1 MLIPSFILMY
11 LIITKQSK
19 LSSYFSK
26 NALEKL
32 SISNQY
38 FSNKARNITLFLSLI
53 FMIIALAR
61 PVTNEKINDV
71 QSQLNAVIIALDV
84 SKSMNAID
92 IYPNRFE
99 FAKNKLLT
107 IIDSSKTEAIG
118 VVLFAKSTFLLS
130 AVTQDFSSLKQLV
143 NKLINK

>member
-19 LSSYFSK
+19 LSFYFSK

-118 VVLFAKSTFLLS
+118 VILFAKSTFLLS
-130 AVTQDFSSLKQLV
+130 AVTQDFSSLKQLS
-143 NKLINK
+143 

>member
-1 MLIPSFILMY
+1 MGFGELE
-11 LIITKQSK
+11 SK
-19 LSSYFSK
+19 VNVYAFRFSK

-32 SISNQY
+32 SVSNQY

-71 QSQLNAVIIALDV
+71 KSELNAVVIAIDV

-92 IYPNRFE
+92 IYPNRLE
-99 FAKNKLLT
+99 FAKTKLLNIRLT
-107 IIDSSKTEAIG
+107 
-118 VVLFAKSTFLLS
+118 VQHVLL
-130 AVTQDFSSLKQLV
+130 
-143 NKLINK
+143 